1 VESNDTPRA
10 KAMREAMGIPDLIVG
25 RAEALKVWREDGPVW
40 IREVQALNLP
50 VD

>member
-1 VESNDTPRA
+1 
-10 KAMREAMGIPDLIVG
+10 MREAMGIPDGVMG
-25 RAEALKVWREDGPVW
+25 CEAAQRLWREDGPVW